1 VSDVI
6 HGFERLDPYLEC
18 LSIDA
23 VLQAGERH
31 GVPRG
36 DLYGCLYFYLQEQL
50 HAFAE
55 RLSCFKA
62 TFHVFCMD
70 AQKLAQEIHDGT
82 LAHVVPP
89 TTTFDRIE
97 VSNIFD
103 TEYVGIPGVIESWG
117 PFLKVSG
124 DAAIVGFFM
133 NWAPKQ
139 PGAVAKNCEKD
150 VVSRL
155 TSSMIKDGR
164 VCPHVR
170 LFCPPRMN
178 VLADATSFDERPF
191 PKRDGRYSSSSSS
204 SLSVG

>member
-1 VSDVI
+1 VVY
-6 HGFERLDPYLEC
+6 GCERLGPYLEC
-18 LSIDA
+18 SSIDA
-23 VLQAGERH
+23 VLQAGQRH

-70 AQKLAQEIHDGT
+70 ARKLAQEIHDGT
-82 LAHVVPP
+82 LGHIVPP

-103 TEYVGIPGVIESWG
+103 TEYVGIPGVMESWG
-117 PFLKVSG
+117 PFLKASR

-139 PGAVAKNCEKD
+139 PGAVAKNCEEG
-150 VVSRL
+150 VVDQL
-155 TSSMIKDGR
+155 IASMIEDGR
-164 VCPHVR
+164 VCPSIHI
-170 LFCPPRMN
+170 FCPPRIN
-178 VLADATSFDERPF
+178 VLADATSFNERPF
-191 PKRDGRYSSSSSS
+191 PQRDGRYSYPS
-204 SLSVG
+204 SLSSSVG